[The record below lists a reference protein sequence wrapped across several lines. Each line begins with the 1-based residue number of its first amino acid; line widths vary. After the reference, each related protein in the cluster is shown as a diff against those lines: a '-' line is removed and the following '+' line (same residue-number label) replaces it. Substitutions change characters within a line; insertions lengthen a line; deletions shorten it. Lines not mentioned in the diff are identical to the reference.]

1 MKQLLTYFKGYLKE
15 AILGPFFKL
24 LEATFELLGPLV
36 IAYIMDTVIPQ
47 EHNNQLV
54 IMILLLSF
62 LAIVGCVV
70 SITAQYLSAKAAVGY
85 TEKLT
90 NRLFEKILS
99 LSQTDRDRLGIASLV
114 SRMTSDSLQL
124 QTGINFFLRLFLRS
138 PFVVFGAIL
147 MAYIISPVI
156 TIYFIF
162 MVVILFL
169 IVIAMSNILN
179 PNYLKL
185 RHDLDSLVKLT
196 REQLQGMRVIRAFNQ
211 VQREQM
217 EFKVINK
224 QYTSLQLKTGFL
236 SSLVSPLTYFIVNF
250 TLIVVIW
257 QGKIQLV
264 DGLLTQGMLIALVN
278 YLLQILVEL
287 IKLTMLVATLNQSFI
302 AAKRLS
308 SVLELSSENI
318 VKDLEVEY
326 SETLSIRAN
335 NLSFTYHDT
344 AEPVLKDIDFT
355 LLPGQFLGIIGATGS
370 GKTSLIK
377 LIAAIYPTKTNK
389 FAIFH
394 QRKSPKN
401 IQEWR
406 EWIALVPQKA
416 ELFKGTIR
424 SNLLFGIEKQISDD
438 DIWKALDLAQAKDFV
453 TDKEG
458 QLDAIVEP
466 FGRNFSG
473 GQRQRLTIA
482 RALLRKA
489 PFLIL
494 DDATSA
500 LDYLTEAKLLVRLRE
515 ELLETTLILVSQRSR
530 SLQVAD
536 KILVLEQGKQVGLG
550 KHIDLITTNATYRAI
565 HQSQESE
572 VDHV

>member
-70 SITAQYLSAKAAVGY
+70 SITAQYFSAKAAVGY

-114 SRMTSDSLQL
+114 SRMTSDSLQI

-147 MAYIISPVI
+147 MAYIISPAI

-185 RHDLDSLVKLT
+185 RHYLDSLVKLT
-196 REQLQGMRVIRAFNQ
+196 REQLQGIRVIRAFNQ

-401 IQEWR
+401 LQEWR

-550 KHIDLITTNATYRAI
+550 KHIDLITTNATYRSI

>member
-70 SITAQYLSAKAAVGY
+70 SITAQYFSAKAAVGY

-185 RHDLDSLVKLT
+185 RHYLDSLVKLT
-196 REQLQGMRVIRAFNQ
+196 REQLQGIRVIRAFNQ

-453 TDKEG
+453 TDKED